1 MKINRT
7 LIYTLLA
14 ATLSGTSLTSCE
26 EMFGD
31 FLDKQPSNELTEEET
46 FSLWTNME
54 EFHYDTYNFLRHGIG
69 RINNSWMDSATDLG
83 ETSYSNAGTRVSFN
97 IGNYY
102 SAEAA
107 NELTDVWG
115 NYYRAIR
122 KCNMLLEKIDEV
134 SQAEE
139 DTYDVYLRDKAV
151 YKAEAR
157 FFRAYFYWELFLRY
171 GPVPL
176 VTKVL
181 DPDGDLISDYKERP
195 TTKAYVQEFILK
207 ELAEC
212 ESDLL
217 TVEEVQAEL
226 DKLSGRVWQPAARA
240 LACRIKLYMASP
252 RFAGQT
258 DITWQDAADAAK
270 SFITDFGDTGKFKLW
285 QEDNATAEA
294 NYANAILKP
303 ATDNGKNP
311 EIIFWRNDGTFGW
324 SAVEN
329 DTPVGE
335 GGKGGM
341 CPSQNLVDMYDLADG
356 TSPFTEYDDTGAPV
370 YNSTTS
376 NGVPAPTVKSGVRYN
391 DANPCYNRDPRL
403 AASILYHGVDWNDGT
418 INVIKGQRDN
428 PIGNANVTP
437 TGYYL
442 RKYMPEE
449 ILANNHGGTAFRNWI
464 FIRYAEI
471 LLDYAEAI
479 NEVSPNNYKEALA
492 VIQPI
497 RDRIGMTLQL
507 ENRADLQ
514 SQDAARK
521 FIRRE
526 RTIELAFEDHRA
538 WDVRRW
544 GVAKEALARD
554 IYGVDVVRENGQT
567 KYVRKIA
574 QPRVFE
580 DKMYL
585 YPIPEGEVW
594 KTNIE
599 NNPGWN

>member
-428 PIGNANVTP
+428 PIGNASVTP

-442 RKYMPEE
+442 RKP
-449 ILANNHGGTAFRNWI
+449 
-464 FIRYAEI
+464 
-471 LLDYAEAI
+471 
-479 NEVSPNNYKEALA
+479 
-492 VIQPI
+492 
-497 RDRIGMTLQL
+497 
-507 ENRADLQ
+507 
-514 SQDAARK
+514 
-521 FIRRE
+521 
-526 RTIELAFEDHRA
+526 
-538 WDVRRW
+538 
-544 GVAKEALARD
+544 
-554 IYGVDVVRENGQT
+554 
-567 KYVRKIA
+567 
-574 QPRVFE
+574 
-580 DKMYL
+580 
-585 YPIPEGEVW
+585 
-594 KTNIE
+594 
-599 NNPGWN
+599 